1 MPIQIP
7 VTQTGLEA
15 SIQAAAQKAGRNLKI
30 DLGSNA
36 RSINA
41 LSQPLGRITGQADE
55 FTKSMEA
62 ANARVLAFGA
72 SVGVLNSVIQGFKS
86 LVTTTIEVEKS
97 LADINSV
104 LQGSG
109 AQLNKFKK
117 DIFDV
122 ARETGN
128 SFKTVSEAALELS
141 RQGLPANEV
150 VTRLKDSM
158 ILARLSG
165 LDAAQSVE
173 GLTAAVNSFSKE
185 GLTSSQV
192 LNKISN
198 AAAKYAVSERDLIE
212 GFKRSASVAQQAG
225 VSIDELG
232 GIITAVQ
239 QKSARGGAVIGNSF
253 KTIFTRIQRPE
264 SLKLLEEIGV
274 KVLDLK
280 GNVVPATKLLEGL
293 ASKISGLNDVE
304 VASITEKIGGG
315 FQIAPLL
322 SALDDYSSKAS
333 VARGATEAFL
343 NAGTEAYQRNAAL
356 NQTMA
361 AAINEA
367 SVNLKEF
374 ANTLG
379 EIGVTKGLS
388 NVLSFFNTFISDVQD
403 LLEGEG
409 LGSKFARSIV
419 EGIGNVL
426 SGPGLAIFGGII
438 LKLTTDLVKFGT
450 QSLKTFFNIGS
461 AAKEINTLQ
470 GSIASTLLR
479 NKDIQAQILALEGN
493 RAAQARFFTTALNEQ
508 YSTMQ
513 KMQNIAA
520 SIAPAVYGGTVSS
533 KKSSGKNAAGGYMP
547 AISQESRDI
556 SRGVGGA
563 RGGDRPVVI
572 PNFAFGGGKKGTMV
586 AHTGEYIVPNFA
598 GGGSAIFNRDMV
610 RSMGLP
616 AGAKK
621 IGAAGGFIPNFAE
634 WYNRDTT
641 KVKTSTSMPTTAGD
655 WIKVRSSSESI
666 RKYSENVDQYKV
678 RDTDFYLFPDGT
690 GSRGNTVRDTL
701 GRNKSRAVEKAE
713 EEQEKVNKA
722 GSFTLNADQLGGIG
736 LISPRFGKSGV
747 GSVDT
752 KMTAGEVAFFNQNEK
767 SFPIDKNKYIKLLG
781 IKTANTP
788 SGRSFQQL
796 QGDVSELFAGGVV
809 DLAYRLYGGTFDP
822 ASGGEFTQ
830 KLRALS
836 PDKKQQLIPAAA
848 QGDLFEA
855 AGKVALGSIQ
865 NLESL
870 FNQSDQNRPFDF
882 NNRAAMQKMFGFD
895 VGKGEAKRGGE
906 GDSLAA
912 FLGTKQV
919 KGIITKVFNDPEYSP
934 KALDALKAQG
944 AFSIEMQRQKKEKE
958 ISNAISGFV
967 PNFASYPYKLS
978 TLAPTEK
985 EGQRSYSKWEKWNQL
1000 SGEEKKNTPYKS
1012 KVINNPYAIK
1022 QFNQGLR
1029 LNPNVEKDDKVDSL
1043 GFRVTKVPI
1052 YDEKLKE
1059 EIINKKNSKEAGRRF
1074 EKLALE
1080 FLKYNDGS
1088 EFLYNRDKSSVDGF
1102 KFKGNKNIDLL
1113 EVKAGEW
1120 NASEVQN
1127 KFGRFVPENINLS
1140 GSSLIKE
1147 ELNKLF
1153 TEGVPREQDVIKLN
1167 NTLAIPDIEGYSG
1180 KIKAGGKADPNKKQ
1194 KDFYDAFSVSQL
1206 SQAQNAKLKK
1216 GSMGYIPNFVNQK
1229 YVMDTLARIK
1239 AGTSGFSK
1247 QEQETFLN
1255 KFGAKST
1262 GRKISLREVYD
1273 KLDGDIGISALID
1286 KAYVAAGPTASNE
1299 DVYRVFEKQIKAN
1312 PYALRGLVSKKG
1324 FIPNFADPLKEAIG
1338 REISAGVPASQIYVD
1353 QNSSL
1358 KNSMNPMGLMVA
1370 NRRDEPA
1377 GGIQGINRARKEGAN
1392 PMLYGAA
1399 DGFIPNYAPQLGEA
1413 TRSDMGRTRISD
1425 QAITDFNNS
1434 LKGVSDQLRK
1444 GSISFADANLKVDQ
1458 LAKSTGST
1466 QAQVMKLGA
1475 VGQGLITAY
1484 NNELQARNQK
1494 AKELKEQR
1502 AGRST
1507 ETAGSKGSRDMLGTI
1522 FAVQAGLSLLTG
1534 ATNDS
1539 TNALVRYTNVISN
1552 SLGNITTAAF
1562 AASAFKDMA
1571 TTGKGLVGVFGKLGV
1586 AGAAVGAAFALFEGG
1601 KQLYYEYSGAN
1612 KRASDAA
1619 NILASSAEKAA
1630 VRLEN
1635 LNPESKESINKT
1647 VEDIIKKL
1655 NIQVSEPELPKL
1667 KEAITTGLLG
1677 TSRTNVEGI
1686 LRENLTPSK
1695 LQKKEI
1701 DTSEPSLMD
1710 ALRAGAAS
1718 SPGTMVPNVKYK
1730 YTTEEALTG
1739 DPLKA
1744 IAALAEQGVSGQG
1757 ATLMGPFLSL
1767 VKEAKNAEE
1776 LSSFLAN
1783 PKLNEKIN
1791 ENLKNIDTKSLFDLT
1806 DINKT
1811 FEQVSILNNSKDF
1824 AKTFEAM
1831 EGKTSLVSSLKE
1843 QEASIAIIYE
1853 FVKLIQAAR
1862 EETEKNATIETA
1874 KQEQALSR
1882 ALQDSLKK
1890 SVLERP
1896 TKTMQQAGSL
1906 LESSL
1911 EISNKQKLLQIT
1923 GDLSISE
1930 DLRKQKL
1937 EEVNHQYEISK
1948 IGLQNQL
1955 KLIKQLDSSLEKISS
1970 GDILG
1975 FGSNSEQAAKQAKAF
1990 IEKFTS
1996 DPNNQNA
2003 LEGLLA
2009 GNKNQN
2015 FINQLRSQVQTG
2027 ANLFNTPGKQDE
2039 LIRIIKEYYEL
2050 TQDITLEEKTQI
2062 NNKQKLF
2069 EASQKEL
2076 SIEKQRQNLIEKGNL
2091 YIKTA
2096 QSRLTGRIEDIS
2108 NESQLNE
2115 ARKNLEIKR
2124 FEKTGKTVDPR
2135 ENERIIESINEKYFK
2150 LQQDLNDQKAEAEI
2164 KLEITRGLKIDDNI
2178 TSLGANT
2185 TAIGSVQDALINN
2198 VLPVLNT
2205 LPKNMAEQLKNAV
2218 LGLNNGGQPVPQTA
2232 QTTSGVSGTI
2242 GMPYRANTSSGDV
2255 KSLLDLVSKEISS
2268 DPKYLAAVYGN
2279 VMKESGGKPITEASD
2294 YSNTDNKR
2302 IRSIFGDR
2310 VNWMTDEDLSELKK
2324 DPMFL
2329 GKMYGPKYQIGK
2341 NLGNKSEEEG
2351 FNYRG
2356 RGYVQITGRK
2366 AYEEAGK
2373 AIGKDLLRDPDLA
2386 AHPEIAKQIA
2396 VWQLRDRKD
2405 QFTGG
2410 GFNKLLL
2417 EGDQSKINKA
2427 VTSQF
2432 AGQSANRGY
2441 LGDLLKIVDN
2451 FADKFLKGST
2461 DLGGS
2466 LDNTSKNFLQASGYL
2481 EETSSTAQTNIDNL
2495 RLELAGKDR
2504 NKAPNQDLQDKIRR
2518 IVAETYGPSAIA
2530 TIYSGMGYTPGGSR
2544 RHEPQEGGKAADI
2557 YVEIDGK
2564 KVTGEE
2570 LAKLG
2575 ARWVTGGYGSAGYGM
2590 DYQGIKGSGIHLDTF
2605 TKDQLKS
2612 GEGLSWG
2619 YGGQTGSMLKNLI
2632 SRMGGEPGV
2641 SASALANQ
2649 TLSQT
2654 NPIYQAGER
2663 ISGISDSTARTESA
2677 LEEAKK
2683 LVDRTGKSDEEIKK
2697 KINEIANQII
2707 AASDAI
2713 ISKGKTKTTADALN
2727 QLSKQNTK
2735 LEAQPGTFAS
2745 GFTTGMENINK
2756 EIAGFSEQIGEKV
2769 PALFADN
2776 MAKAMEDA
2784 ILNGEDLETSLR
2796 SAATAFLTEINRSN
2810 FKNLANIFTSGL
2822 QQAGSSIF
2830 SLFTQRASGGPIT
2843 GGSGT
2848 KDDVP
2853 ALLMGGE
2860 FVMNKKSV
2868 SKYGMNFMNQL
2879 NNGNLPKFAKGGS
2892 VEEISDISKIGKQ
2905 TIFSGK
2911 VGSEIVGQYDEGKAP
2926 RQVATG
2932 GGFYSPG
2939 MYGSGS
2945 IIGKADLLA
2954 FATQSQTSGAKD
2966 VIMNEDKLAYASLEP
2981 ESARLTVSGR
2991 MNSPEFQAVQKDK
3004 EEAFNLYLQQL
3015 NQEQALKE
3023 KEKAEK
3029 KAFRKAWQT
3038 ALWTTVAS
3046 SVISAI
3052 AKPAMAGFQAGMG
3065 QAASQ
3070 NLTGFQALGSGFKGI
3085 WSGGNFAGT
3094 QIGGL
3099 SNFFS
3104 GNNQLANIG
3113 TVSQLSSLYQS
3124 NPNSNLGKLL
3134 ASNSSNYISGISI
3147 PKAIPVNRA
3156 TGGLIPNTS
3165 GTDTTQAML
3174 SGGEFIMNR
3183 AATQNIGVG
3192 ALQSLN
3198 AGGRQ
3203 NSTESAD
3210 KIVSKLDELIAAI
3223 KENMS
3228 GNISVNVNSN
3238 AASEKETADSSS
3250 SGNNSESNN
3259 MLKKKIKAAVMEVI
3273 QQEKRLGGSLRF
3285 TQ

>member
-1 MPIQIP
+1 MGY
-7 VTQTGLEA
+7 V
-15 SIQAAAQKAGRNLKI
+15 
-30 DLGSNA
+30 
-36 RSINA
+36 
-41 LSQPLGRITGQADE
+41 
-55 FTKSMEA
+55 KS
-62 ANARVLAFGA
+62 
-72 SVGVLNSVIQGFKS
+72 
-86 LVTTTIEVEKS
+86 
-97 LADINSV
+97 
-104 LQGSG
+104 
-109 AQLNKFKK
+109 
-117 DIFDV
+117 
-122 ARETGN
+122 
-128 SFKTVSEAALELS
+128 
-141 RQGLPANEV
+141 
-150 VTRLKDSM
+150 
-158 ILARLSG
+158 
-165 LDAAQSVE
+165 
-173 GLTAAVNSFSKE
+173 
-185 GLTSSQV
+185 
-192 LNKISN
+192 
-198 AAAKYAVSERDLIE
+198 
-212 GFKRSASVAQQAG
+212 
-225 VSIDELG
+225 
-232 GIITAVQ
+232 
-239 QKSARGGAVIGNSF
+239 
-253 KTIFTRIQRPE
+253 
-264 SLKLLEEIGV
+264 
-274 KVLDLK
+274 
-280 GNVVPATKLLEGL
+280 
-293 ASKISGLNDVE
+293 
-304 VASITEKIGGG
+304 
-315 FQIAPLL
+315 
-322 SALDDYSSKAS
+322 
-333 VARGATEAFL
+333 
-343 NAGTEAYQRNAAL
+343 
-356 NQTMA
+356 
-361 AAINEA
+361 
-367 SVNLKEF
+367 
-374 ANTLG
+374 
-379 EIGVTKGLS
+379 
-388 NVLSFFNTFISDVQD
+388 
-403 LLEGEG
+403 
-409 LGSKFARSIV
+409 
-419 EGIGNVL
+419 
-426 SGPGLAIFGGII
+426 
-438 LKLTTDLVKFGT
+438 
-450 QSLKTFFNIGS
+450 
-461 AAKEINTLQ
+461 
-470 GSIASTLLR
+470 
-479 NKDIQAQILALEGN
+479 
-493 RAAQARFFTTALNEQ
+493 
-508 YSTMQ
+508 
-513 KMQNIAA
+513 
-520 SIAPAVYGGTVSS
+520 
-533 KKSSGKNAAGGYMP
+533 
-547 AISQESRDI
+547 
-556 SRGVGGA
+556 
-563 RGGDRPVVI
+563 
-572 PNFAFGGGKKGTMV
+572 
-586 AHTGEYIVPNFA
+586 
-598 GGGSAIFNRDMV
+598 
-610 RSMGLP
+610 
-616 AGAKK
+616 
-621 IGAAGGFIPNFAE
+621 
-634 WYNRDTT
+634 
-641 KVKTSTSMPTTAGD
+641 
-655 WIKVRSSSESI
+655 
-666 RKYSENVDQYKV
+666 
-678 RDTDFYLFPDGT
+678 
-690 GSRGNTVRDTL
+690 
-701 GRNKSRAVEKAE
+701 KSRNFNL
-713 EEQEKVNKA
+713 VN
-722 GSFTLNADQLGGIG
+722 
-736 LISPRFGKSGV
+736 
-747 GSVDT
+747 
-752 KMTAGEVAFFNQNEK
+752 
-767 SFPIDKNKYIKLLG
+767 
-781 IKTANTP
+781 
-788 SGRSFQQL
+788 
-796 QGDVSELFAGGVV
+796 
-809 DLAYRLYGGTFDP
+809 
-822 ASGGEFTQ
+822 
-830 KLRALS
+830 
-836 PDKKQQLIPAAA
+836 
-848 QGDLFEA
+848 
-855 AGKVALGSIQ
+855 
-865 NLESL
+865 
-870 FNQSDQNRPFDF
+870 
-882 NNRAAMQKMFGFD
+882 
-895 VGKGEAKRGGE
+895 
-906 GDSLAA
+906 
-912 FLGTKQV
+912 
-919 KGIITKVFNDPEYSP
+919 
-934 KALDALKAQG
+934 G
-944 AFSIEMQRQKKEKE
+944 A
-958 ISNAISGFV
+958 
-967 PNFASYPYKLS
+967 
-978 TLAPTEK
+978 
-985 EGQRSYSKWEKWNQL
+985 
-1000 SGEEKKNTPYKS
+1000 
-1012 KVINNPYAIK
+1012 
-1022 QFNQGLR
+1022 
-1029 LNPNVEKDDKVDSL
+1029 
-1043 GFRVTKVPI
+1043 
-1052 YDEKLKE
+1052 
-1059 EIINKKNSKEAGRRF
+1059 
-1074 EKLALE
+1074 
-1080 FLKYNDGS
+1080 
-1088 EFLYNRDKSSVDGF
+1088 
-1102 KFKGNKNIDLL
+1102 
-1113 EVKAGEW
+1113 
-1120 NASEVQN
+1120 
-1127 KFGRFVPENINLS
+1127 
-1140 GSSLIKE
+1140 
-1147 ELNKLF
+1147 
-1153 TEGVPREQDVIKLN
+1153 
-1167 NTLAIPDIEGYSG
+1167 
-1180 KIKAGGKADPNKKQ
+1180 
-1194 KDFYDAFSVSQL
+1194 
-1206 SQAQNAKLKK
+1206 
-1216 GSMGYIPNFVNQK
+1216 
-1229 YVMDTLARIK
+1229 
-1239 AGTSGFSK
+1239 
-1247 QEQETFLN
+1247 
-1255 KFGAKST
+1255 
-1262 GRKISLREVYD
+1262 
-1273 KLDGDIGISALID
+1273 
-1286 KAYVAAGPTASNE
+1286 
-1299 DVYRVFEKQIKAN
+1299 
-1312 PYALRGLVSKKG
+1312 KG

-1338 REISAGVPASQIYVD
+1338 REMSAGVPASQIYVD

-1399 DGFIPNYAPQLGEA
+1399 DRFIPNYAPQLGEA

-1539 TNALVRYTNVISN
+1539 TSALVRYTNVISN

-1612 KRASDAA
+1612 KRAADAA
-1619 NILASSAEKAA
+1619 KALANSASEAA
-1630 VRLEN
+1630 VRLED
-1635 LNPESKESINKT
+1635 LNPEAKESIDRT
-1647 VEDIIKKL
+1647 VEGLIKEL
-1655 NIQVSEPELPKL
+1655 NISVGGPELEKL
-1667 KEAITTGLLG
+1667 KQAIARGLTG
-1677 TSRTNVEGI
+1677 TSRESVKKILQTDLEGGFK
-1686 LRENLTPSK
+1686 EASGGS
-1695 LQKKEI
+1695 KKESGGETVKTLGG
-1701 DTSEPSLMD
+1701 DVNKAVD
-1710 ALRAGAAS
+1710 AL
-1718 SPGTMVPNVKYK
+1718 
-1730 YTTEEALTG
+1730 
-1739 DPLKA
+1739 
-1744 IAALAEQGVSGQG
+1744 IEQGKSGGG
-1757 ATLMGPFLSL
+1757 AVLMRDYLSL
-1767 VKEAKNAEE
+1767 VKEAKTPEE
-1776 LSSFLAN
+1776 LTSFLAN
-1783 PKLNEKIN
+1783 PKLSEKFG
-1791 ENLKNIDTKSLFDLT
+1791 ENLKSIPTQDLFNLENLNT
-1806 DINKT
+1806 S
-1811 FEQVSILNNSKDF
+1811 FEQISQLKNSKDF
-1824 AKTFEAM
+1824 NKTFEAM
-1831 EGKTSLVSSLKE
+1831 QGKTPLINSLKE

-1853 FVKLIQAAR
+1853 FVEKIRAVR

-1882 ALQDSLKK
+1882 TLQDSLKK
-1890 SVLERP
+1890 SALERP

-1930 DLRKQKL
+1930 DLRKQRL

-1948 IGLQNQL
+1948 IGLQNQV
-1955 KLIKQLDSSLEKISS
+1955 KLAEELGSSLEKISS

-1975 FGSNSEQAAKQAKAF
+1975 FGTNSEQAAKQAKAF

-2009 GNKNQN
+2009 GNKNQD
-2015 FINQLRSQVQTG
+2015 FINQLRYQVQTG
-2027 ANLFNTPGKQDE
+2027 ANLFDTPGKQDE

-2069 EASQKEL
+2069 EVSQKEL

-2198 VLPVLNT
+2198 ILPVLNT

-2242 GMPYRANTSSGDV
+2242 GMPYRANTSGDV

-2310 VNWMTDEDLSELKK
+2310 VRSMTDEDLSELKK

-2373 AIGKDLLRDPDLA
+2373 AIGKDLLRNPDLA

-2396 VWQLRDRKD
+2396 VWQLRDRKN

-2417 EGDQSKINKA
+2417 EGNQSEINKA

-2441 LGDLLKIVDN
+2441 LGDLSKIVDN

-2481 EETSSTAQTNIDNL
+2481 EQTSSTVQTNIDNL
-2495 RLELAGKDR
+2495 RLDLVGKDR
-2504 NKAPNQDLQDKIRR
+2504 NKAPNQDLQNKIRHV
-2518 IVAETYGPSAIA
+2518 VAETYGPGAIA
-2530 TIYSGMGYTPGGSR
+2530 TIFSGMGYTQGGSR
-2544 RHEPQEGGKAADI
+2544 RHEPEEGGKAADI
-2557 YVEIDGK
+2557 YVEIGGR

-2575 ARWVTGGYGSAGYGM
+2575 AKWVTGGYGSAGYGM
-2590 DYQGIKGSGIHLDTF
+2590 NHNGVKGSGIHLDTF

-2784 ILNGEDLETSLR
+2784 ILNSEDLETSLR

-2810 FKNLANIFTSGL
+2810 FKNLANIFTSGV
-2822 QQAGSSIF
+2822 QQIGSSVMSSF
-2830 SLFTQRASGGPIT
+2830 ASGGPIT

-2892 VEEISDISKIGKQ
+2892 VEESVSNLEEIGKHRILTGKTGSNIAGEYSTSKIPKQ
-2905 TIFSGK
+2905 SATQ
-2911 VGSEIVGQYDEGKAP
+2911 GS
-2926 RQVATG
+2926 
-2932 GGFYSPG
+2932 FYSPG
-2939 MYGSGS
+2939 MYGSGA
-2945 IIGKADLLA
+2945 IKGKNDLLS
-2954 FATQSQTSGAKD
+2954 FATQSTTSGAND
-2966 VIMNEDKLAYASLEP
+2966 IIMNQNKLSYVSLEP
-2981 ESARLTVSGR
+2981 ESGRLTVKGR
-2991 MNSPEFQAVQKDK
+2991 MESPEAAAIQKDK
-3004 EEAFNLYLQQL
+3004 GEAFSLYLQQL
-3015 NQEQALKE
+3015 GQEEQAE
-3023 KEKAEK
+3023 KDYKAQK
-3029 KAFRKAWQT
+3029 KAFKKQLVN
-3038 ALWTTVAS
+3038 ALIGTVATAG
-3046 SVISAI
+3046 IKAI
-3052 AKPAMAGFQAGMG
+3052 AGPALSGFQAGMG

-3070 NLTGFQALGSGFKGI
+3070 GLTGFQALGSGFQGI

-3134 ASNSSNYISGISI
+3134 ASNASNYISNITV

-3165 GTDTTQAML
+3165 GTDTVPAML
-3174 SGGEFIMNR
+3174 SGGEFVMNR

-3198 AGGRQ
+3198 TGNTLEGG
-3203 NSTESAD
+3203 STESTD
-3210 KIVSKLDELIAAI
+3210 KIVSKLDELITAI
-3223 KENMS
+3223 KENMT
-3228 GNISVNVNSN
+3228 GNVSVNVSSDGQSN
-3238 AASEKETADSSS
+3238 KENTGGTGDSSS
-3250 SGNNSESNN
+3250 ESQKNAA
-3259 MLKKKIKAAVMEVI
+3259 LTKKIREAVVQVI
-3273 QQEKRLGGSLRF
+3273 QQEKRLGGTLRMAK
-3285 TQ
+3285 

>member
-7 VTQTGLEA
+7 VTQTGFEA

-86 LVTTTIEVEKS
+86 LVATTIEVEKS

-388 NVLSFFNTFISDVQD
+388 NVLSFFNTFISDVQG

-520 SIAPAVYGGTVSS
+520 SIAPAVYGGTVST

-598 GGGSAIFNRDMV
+598 RGGSAIFNRDMV

-621 IGAAGGFIPNFAE
+621 IGAAGGFIPNFAVAE
-634 WYNRDTT
+634 
-641 KVKTSTSMPTTAGD
+641 
-655 WIKVRSSSESI
+655 
-666 RKYSENVDQYKV
+666 DQINAKIAQWRMSDNTGLSALKRV
-678 RDTDFYLFPDGT
+678 LNAKNPDPI
-690 GSRGNTVRDTL
+690 
-701 GRNKSRAVEKAE
+701 NKAAAERLLAEKEKA
-713 EEQEKVNKA
+713 K
-722 GSFTLNADQLGGIG
+722 TPLN
-736 LISPRFGKSGV
+736 
-747 GSVDT
+747 
-752 KMTAGEVAFFNQNEK
+752 
-767 SFPIDKNKYIKLLG
+767 
-781 IKTANTP
+781 
-788 SGRSFQQL
+788 
-796 QGDVSELFAGGVV
+796 
-809 DLAYRLYGGTFDP
+809 
-822 ASGGEFTQ
+822 
-830 KLRALS
+830 
-836 PDKKQQLIPAAA
+836 QLIPINQNGREFGMIVGERGVSDTLTRFA
-848 QGDLFEA
+848 DN
-855 AGKVALGSIQ
+855 AGKTPTPTQTENSKYRIEVPVYRIQ
-865 NLESL
+865 
-870 FNQSDQNRPFDF
+870 
-882 NNRAAMQKMFGFD
+882 
-895 VGKGEAKRGGE
+895 
-906 GDSLAA
+906 
-912 FLGTKQV
+912 
-919 KGIITKVFNDPEYSP
+919 
-934 KALDALKAQG
+934 
-944 AFSIEMQRQKKEKE
+944 
-958 ISNAISGFV
+958 
-967 PNFASYPYKLS
+967 
-978 TLAPTEK
+978 
-985 EGQRSYSKWEKWNQL
+985 
-1000 SGEEKKNTPYKS
+1000 
-1012 KVINNPYAIK
+1012 
-1022 QFNQGLR
+1022 
-1029 LNPNVEKDDKVDSL
+1029 
-1043 GFRVTKVPI
+1043 
-1052 YDEKLKE
+1052 DEKLKFT
-1059 EIINKKNSKEAGRRF
+1059 EIPKLTENISKLATRAALKMAKGLSGNKMPKPENAAYIEKTLNPGALGGTAGTIFEAGIAGILNSNDFKDYEKTPRNSLIDFRGNFSDIRKLYNIPNGLAEIGVEAKGSSGSDLVSSAAEKFLKVTMGEDPFGGQKRKKAATGFIPNFAKYIYDSDRITPDKGATLKAVLASQVKKNLIIGPAGSG
-1074 EKLALE
+1074 KSTLAGKMGK
-1080 FLKYNDGS
+1080 FLSGVGD
-1088 EFLYNRDKSSVDGF
+1088 V
-1102 KFKGNKNIDLL
+1102 
-1113 EVKAGEW
+1113 A
-1120 NASEVQN
+1120 NASE
-1127 KFGRFVPENINLS
+1127 IDILS
-1140 GSSLIKE
+1140 GAARAKGGGISKNLE
-1147 ELNKLF
+1147 
-1153 TEGVPREQDVIKLN
+1153 
-1167 NTLAIPDIEGYSG
+1167 AIISAVNGS
-1180 KIKAGGKADPNKKQ
+1180 GGKVSYLYAKNLDILSRRAGRTVAEEGDLRSKKQ
-1194 KDFYDAFSVSQL
+1194 LKGTTYAPLNQFDF
-1206 SQAQNAKLKK
+1206 
-1216 GSMGYIPNFVNQK
+1216 MGYVKSKSRNFN
-1229 YVMDTLARIK
+1229 LI
-1239 AGTSGFSK
+1239 
-1247 QEQETFLN
+1247 N
-1255 KFGAKST
+1255 GAS
-1262 GRKISLREVYD
+1262 
-1273 KLDGDIGISALID
+1273 
-1286 KAYVAAGPTASNE
+1286 
-1299 DVYRVFEKQIKAN
+1299 
-1312 PYALRGLVSKKG
+1312 G
-1324 FIPNFADPLKEAIG
+1324 FIPNFADPLKEAID
-1338 REISAGVPASQIYVD
+1338 REMSAGVPASQIYVD

-1377 GGIQGINRARKEGAN
+1377 GGMQGINRARKEGAN

-1399 DGFIPNYAPQLGEA
+1399 GGFVPNYANLSSAVSSSTGIGIA
-1413 TRSDMGRTRISD
+1413 KGGGVD
-1425 QAITDFNNS
+1425 QALKEFSKNTMQADADMKKLSAELKNKIQS
-1434 LKGVSDQLRK
+1434 LVNDKAVTQQLTEAAKQEVAIRKTLVSTKQSSIAQSILENQSNKKIAAQLDKIYIEYNKSQKTRADLTAAEKKAAEVLRK
-1444 GSISFADANLKVDQ
+1444 TSLSQ
-1458 LAKSTGST
+1458 SS
-1466 QAQVMKLGA
+1466 
-1475 VGQGLITAY
+1475 
-1484 NNELQARNQK
+1484 
-1494 AKELKEQR
+1494 QR
-1502 AGRST
+1502 AVVSS
-1507 ETAGSKGSRDMLGTI
+1507 TAGLAGSRSSASPESKGSRDMLGTI

-1539 TNALVRYTNVISN
+1539 TSALVRYTNVISN

-1612 KRASDAA
+1612 KRAADAA
-1619 NILASSAEKAA
+1619 KALANSASEAA
-1630 VRLEN
+1630 VRLED
-1635 LNPESKESINKT
+1635 LNPEAKESIDRT
-1647 VEDIIKKL
+1647 VEGLIKEL
-1655 NIQVSEPELPKL
+1655 NISVGGPELEKL
-1667 KEAITTGLLG
+1667 KQAIARGLTG
-1677 TSRTNVEGI
+1677 TSRESVKKILQTDLEGGFK
-1686 LRENLTPSK
+1686 EASGGS
-1695 LQKKEI
+1695 KKESGGETVKTLGG
-1701 DTSEPSLMD
+1701 DVNKAVD
-1710 ALRAGAAS
+1710 AL
-1718 SPGTMVPNVKYK
+1718 
-1730 YTTEEALTG
+1730 
-1739 DPLKA
+1739 
-1744 IAALAEQGVSGQG
+1744 IEQGKSGGG
-1757 ATLMGPFLSL
+1757 AVLMRDYLSL
-1767 VKEAKNAEE
+1767 VKEAKTPEE
-1776 LSSFLAN
+1776 LTSFLAN
-1783 PKLNEKIN
+1783 PKLSEKLG
-1791 ENLKNIDTKSLFDLT
+1791 ENLKSIPTQDLFNLENLNT
-1806 DINKT
+1806 S
-1811 FEQVSILNNSKDF
+1811 FEQISQLKNSKDF
-1824 AKTFEAM
+1824 NETFEAM
-1831 EGKTSLVSSLKE
+1831 QGKTPLINSLKE

-1853 FVKLIQAAR
+1853 FVEKIRAAR

-1890 SVLERP
+1890 SALERP

-1930 DLRKQKL
+1930 DLRKQRL

-1948 IGLQNQL
+1948 IGLQNQV
-1955 KLIKQLDSSLEKISS
+1955 KLAEELGSSLEKISS

-1975 FGSNSEQAAKQAKAF
+1975 FGTNSEQAAKQAKAF

-2009 GNKNQN
+2009 GNKNQD
-2015 FINQLRSQVQTG
+2015 FINQLRYQVQTG
-2027 ANLFNTPGKQDE
+2027 ADLFDTPGKQDE
-2039 LIRIIKEYYEL
+2039 LIRTIKEYYEL

-2069 EASQKEL
+2069 EESQKEL

-2218 LGLNNGGQPVPQTA
+2218 LGLNNGGQAVPQTT

-2294 YSNTDNKR
+2294 YSNTNNKR

-2310 VNWMTDEDLSELKK
+2310 VRSMTDEDLSELKK

-2329 GKMYGPKYQIGK
+2329 GKMYGPEYQIGR
-2341 NLGNKSEEEG
+2341 NLGNTSEKEG
-2351 FNYRG
+2351 FDYRG
-2356 RGYVQITGRK
+2356 RGYVQITGK
-2366 AYEEAGK
+2366 TAYREAGK
-2373 AIGKDLLRDPDLA
+2373 AIGKDLLGNPDLA

-2405 QFTGG
+2405 QFTRG

-2432 AGQSANRGY
+2432 AGQSANSGY
-2441 LGDLLKIVDN
+2441 LGDLLKIVNN

-2481 EETSSTAQTNIDNL
+2481 EKTSSTAQTNIDNL
-2495 RLELAGKDR
+2495 RLDLAGKDR
-2504 NKAPNQDLQDKIRR
+2504 NEAPNQDLQDKIRR

-2557 YVEIDGK
+2557 YVEIDGE
-2564 KVTGEE
+2564 KVTGEK
-2570 LAKLG
+2570 LARLG
-2575 ARWVTGGYGSAGYGM
+2575 AKWVTGGYGSAGYGM
-2590 DYQGIKGSGIHLDTF
+2590 NYNGIKGSGIHLDTF

-2830 SLFTQRASGGPIT
+2830 SSFTQRASGGPIT

-2879 NNGNLPKFAKGGS
+2879 NNGNLPKFADGGS
-2892 VEEISDISKIGKQ
+2892 VSDISKVGKY

-2911 VGSEIVGQYDEGKAP
+2911 TGSNISGQYAENKIP
-2926 RQVATG
+2926 RQYATDG
-2932 GGFYSPG
+2932 SFYSPG
-2939 MYGSGS
+2939 MYGSGA
-2945 IIGKADLLA
+2945 IKGKEDLLK

-2966 VIMNEDKLAYASLEP
+2966 VMVNQNGLSYVSLEP
-2981 ESARLTVSGR
+2981 ESARLTVQGR

-3004 EEAFNLYLQQL
+3004 EEALSLYLQQY
-3015 NQEQALKE
+3015 NQEQQAE
-3023 KEKAEK
+3023 KDYKAQK
-3029 KAFRKAWQT
+3029 KAFKKQLVN
-3038 ALWTTVAS
+3038 ALISTVATAG
-3046 SVISAI
+3046 IKAI
-3052 AKPAMAGFQAGMG
+3052 AGPALSGFQAGMG

-3070 NLTGFQALGSGFKGI
+3070 GLTGFQALGSGFQGI

-3134 ASNSSNYISGISI
+3134 ASNASNYISNITV

-3165 GTDTTQAML
+3165 GTDTVPAML
-3174 SGGEFIMNR
+3174 SGGEFVMNR

-3198 AGGRQ
+3198 AGGSSDSQIQ
-3203 NSTESAD
+3203 NSTENTD
-3210 KIVSKLDELIAAI
+3210 KIVSKLDELITAI

-3228 GNISVNVNSN
+3228 GNVSVNVSSDGSSTKEKTNNS
-3238 AASEKETADSSS
+3238 EE
-3250 SGNNSESNN
+3250 GNNSQSNSA
-3259 MLKKKIKAAVMEVI
+3259 LAKRIKAAVIEVI
-3273 QQEKRLGGSLRF
+3273 QQEKRLGGSLR
-3285 TQ
+3285 TA

>member
-7 VTQTGLEA
+7 VTQTGFEA

-30 DLGSNA
+30 DLGSNV

-198 AAAKYAVSERDLIE
+198 AAAQYAVSERDLIE

-356 NQTMA
+356 NKTMA

-388 NVLSFFNTFISDVQD
+388 NVLSFFNTFISDVQG

-520 SIAPAVYGGTVSS
+520 SIAPAVYGGTVST

-598 GGGSAIFNRDMV
+598 RGGSAIFNRKMIA
-610 RSMGLP
+610 SMGLP
-616 AGAKK
+616 SGARK
-621 IGAAGGFIPNFAE
+621 IGAAGGFIPNFAKLKE
-634 WYNRDTT
+634 LPQQGYRDFNWSSFEEASKTAKDGFVTYNN
-641 KVKTSTSMPTTAGD
+641 S
-655 WIKVRSSSESI
+655 
-666 RKYSENVDQYKV
+666 QYKI
-678 RDTDFYLFPDGT
+678 
-690 GSRGNTVRDTL
+690 S
-701 GRNKSRAVEKAE
+701 KSQFDRALAV
-713 EEQEKVNKA
+713 
-722 GSFTLNADQLGGIG
+722 T
-736 LISPRFGKSGV
+736 
-747 GSVDT
+747 
-752 KMTAGEVAFFNQNEK
+752 
-767 SFPIDKNKYIKLLG
+767 KNK
-781 IKTANTP
+781 
-788 SGRSFQQL
+788 
-796 QGDVSELFAGGVV
+796 E
-809 DLAYRLYGGTFDP
+809 
-822 ASGGEFTQ
+822 
-830 KLRALS
+830 
-836 PDKKQQLIPAAA
+836 KKAPLDQLIPINQNGREFGMIVGERGVSDTLTRFA
-848 QGDLFEA
+848 DN
-855 AGKVALGSIQ
+855 AGKTPTPTQTENSKYRIEVPVYRIQ
-865 NLESL
+865 
-870 FNQSDQNRPFDF
+870 
-882 NNRAAMQKMFGFD
+882 
-895 VGKGEAKRGGE
+895 
-906 GDSLAA
+906 
-912 FLGTKQV
+912 
-919 KGIITKVFNDPEYSP
+919 
-934 KALDALKAQG
+934 
-944 AFSIEMQRQKKEKE
+944 
-958 ISNAISGFV
+958 
-967 PNFASYPYKLS
+967 
-978 TLAPTEK
+978 
-985 EGQRSYSKWEKWNQL
+985 
-1000 SGEEKKNTPYKS
+1000 
-1012 KVINNPYAIK
+1012 
-1022 QFNQGLR
+1022 
-1029 LNPNVEKDDKVDSL
+1029 
-1043 GFRVTKVPI
+1043 
-1052 YDEKLKE
+1052 DEKLKFT
-1059 EIINKKNSKEAGRRF
+1059 EIPKLTENISKLATRAALKMAKGLSGNKMPKPENAAYIEKTLNPGALGGTAGTIFEAGIAGILNSNDF
-1074 EKLALE
+1074 KDYEKTPRNSLIDFRGNFSDIRKLYNIPNGLAEIGVEAKGSSGSDLVSSAAE
-1080 FLKYNDGS
+1080 KFLKVTMGEDPFGGQK
-1088 EFLYNRDKSSVDGF
+1088 RK
-1102 KFKGNKNIDLL
+1102 
-1113 EVKAGEW
+1113 KA
-1120 NASEVQN
+1120 A
-1127 KFGRFVPENINLS
+1127 
-1140 GSSLIKE
+1140 
-1147 ELNKLF
+1147 
-1153 TEGVPREQDVIKLN
+1153 T
-1167 NTLAIPDIEGYSG
+1167 
-1180 KIKAGGKADPNKKQ
+1180 
-1194 KDFYDAFSVSQL
+1194 
-1206 SQAQNAKLKK
+1206 
-1216 GSMGYIPNFVNQK
+1216 
-1229 YVMDTLARIK
+1229 
-1239 AGTSGFSK
+1239 
-1247 QEQETFLN
+1247 
-1255 KFGAKST
+1255 
-1262 GRKISLREVYD
+1262 
-1273 KLDGDIGISALID
+1273 
-1286 KAYVAAGPTASNE
+1286 
-1299 DVYRVFEKQIKAN
+1299 
-1312 PYALRGLVSKKG
+1312 G

-1338 REISAGVPASQIYVD
+1338 REMSAGVPASQIYVD

-1507 ETAGSKGSRDMLGTI
+1507 ETAGSKGSRDILGTI

-1539 TNALVRYTNVISN
+1539 TSALVRYTNVISN

-1562 AASAFKDMA
+1562 AVSAFKDMA

-1612 KRASDAA
+1612 KRAADAA
-1619 NILASSAEKAA
+1619 KALANSASEAA
-1630 VRLEN
+1630 VRLED
-1635 LNPESKESINKT
+1635 LNPEAKESIDRT
-1647 VEDIIKKL
+1647 VEGLIKEL
-1655 NIQVSEPELPKL
+1655 NISVGGPELEKL
-1667 KEAITTGLLG
+1667 KQAIARGLTG
-1677 TSRTNVEGI
+1677 TSGESVKKILQTDLEGGFK
-1686 LRENLTPSK
+1686 EASGGS
-1695 LQKKEI
+1695 KKESGGETVKTLGG
-1701 DTSEPSLMD
+1701 DVNKAVD
-1710 ALRAGAAS
+1710 AL
-1718 SPGTMVPNVKYK
+1718 
-1730 YTTEEALTG
+1730 
-1739 DPLKA
+1739 
-1744 IAALAEQGVSGQG
+1744 IEQGKSGGG
-1757 ATLMGPFLSL
+1757 AVLMRDYLSL
-1767 VKEAKNAEE
+1767 VKEAKTPEE
-1776 LSSFLAN
+1776 LTSFLAN
-1783 PKLNEKIN
+1783 PKLSEKFG
-1791 ENLKNIDTKSLFDLT
+1791 ENLKSIPTQDLFNLENLNTSFEQISQLKNSKDF
-1806 DINKT
+1806 NKT
-1811 FEQVSILNNSKDF
+1811 FEEMQ
-1824 AKTFEAM
+1824 
-1831 EGKTSLVSSLKE
+1831 GKTPLINSLKE

-1853 FVKLIQAAR
+1853 FVEKIRAVR

-1882 ALQDSLKK
+1882 VLQDSLKK
-1890 SVLERP
+1890 SALERP

-1930 DLRKQKL
+1930 DLRKQRL

-1948 IGLQNQL
+1948 IGLQNQV
-1955 KLIKQLDSSLEKISS
+1955 KLAEELGSSLEKISS

-1975 FGSNSEQAAKQAKAF
+1975 FGSNSEQATKQAKAF

-2009 GNKNQN
+2009 GNKNQD
-2015 FINQLRSQVQTG
+2015 FIKKLRSQVQTE
-2027 ANLFNTPGKQDE
+2027 ADLFDTPGKQDE

-2069 EASQKEL
+2069 EVSQKEL

-2198 VLPVLNT
+2198 ILPVLNT

-2279 VMKESGGKPITEASD
+2279 VMKESSGKPITEASD
-2294 YSNTDNKR
+2294 YSNTDNER

-2310 VNWMTDEDLSELKK
+2310 VSSMTDEDLSKLKK

-2329 GKMYGPKYQIGK
+2329 GKMYGPEYQIGK
-2341 NLGNKSEEEG
+2341 NLGNTSEKEG
-2351 FNYRG
+2351 FDYRG
-2356 RGYVQITGRK
+2356 RGYVQITGK
-2366 AYEEAGK
+2366 TAYGEAGK
-2373 AIGKDLLRDPDLA
+2373 AIGEDLLRNPDLA
-2386 AHPEIAKQIA
+2386 ADPEIAKQIA

-2410 GFNKLLL
+2410 SFNKLLL

-2432 AGQSANRGY
+2432 AGQSANSGY
-2441 LGDLLKIVDN
+2441 LGDLSKIVNN

-2466 LDNTSKNFLQASGYL
+2466 LDNTSKNFLHASGYL
-2481 EETSSTAQTNIDNL
+2481 EKTSSTAQTNIDNL

-2504 NKAPNQDLQDKIRR
+2504 NEPPNQDLQDKIRR
-2518 IVAETYGPSAIA
+2518 IVAETYGPGAKA

-2544 RHEPQEGGKAADI
+2544 RHETEEGGKAADI

-2564 KVTGEE
+2564 KVTGEQ

-2590 DYQGIKGSGIHLDTF
+2590 DYNGIKDSGIHLDTF

-2830 SLFTQRASGGPIT
+2830 SSFTQRASGGPIT

-2911 VGSEIVGQYDEGKAP
+2911 VGSEIVGQYDEGKTP

-3015 NQEQALKE
+3015 NQEEALKE
-3023 KEKAEK
+3023 KERAEK

-3052 AKPAMAGFQAGMG
+3052 AKPAMAGFQAGMSG
-3065 QAASQ
+3065 AASQ
-3070 NLTGFQALGSGFKGI
+3070 GATGFSALGSGFQGI
-3085 WSGGNFAGT
+3085 WSGGNIAGT

-3113 TVSQLSSLYQS
+3113 TTSQLLSLYQS
-3124 NPNSNLGKLL
+3124 NPNSDLGKLI
-3134 ASNSSNYISGISI
+3134 ASNASNYISGISV
-3147 PKAIPVNRA
+3147 PKAITVNRA

-3198 AGGRQ
+3198 AGGGQ
-3203 NSTESAD
+3203 NSTESTD
-3210 KIVSKLDELIAAI
+3210 KIVSKLDELITAI

-3238 AASEKETADSSS
+3238 AASEKETADSSN

-3285 TQ
+3285 T

>member
-1 MPIQIP
+1 
-7 VTQTGLEA
+7 
-15 SIQAAAQKAGRNLKI
+15 
-30 DLGSNA
+30 
-36 RSINA
+36 
-41 LSQPLGRITGQADE
+41 
-55 FTKSMEA
+55 
-62 ANARVLAFGA
+62 
-72 SVGVLNSVIQGFKS
+72 
-86 LVTTTIEVEKS
+86 
-97 LADINSV
+97 
-104 LQGSG
+104 
-109 AQLNKFKK
+109 
-117 DIFDV
+117 
-122 ARETGN
+122 
-128 SFKTVSEAALELS
+128 
-141 RQGLPANEV
+141 
-150 VTRLKDSM
+150 
-158 ILARLSG
+158 
-165 LDAAQSVE
+165 
-173 GLTAAVNSFSKE
+173 
-185 GLTSSQV
+185 
-192 LNKISN
+192 
-198 AAAKYAVSERDLIE
+198 
-212 GFKRSASVAQQAG
+212 
-225 VSIDELG
+225 
-232 GIITAVQ
+232 
-239 QKSARGGAVIGNSF
+239 
-253 KTIFTRIQRPE
+253 
-264 SLKLLEEIGV
+264 
-274 KVLDLK
+274 
-280 GNVVPATKLLEGL
+280 
-293 ASKISGLNDVE
+293 
-304 VASITEKIGGG
+304 
-315 FQIAPLL
+315 
-322 SALDDYSSKAS
+322 
-333 VARGATEAFL
+333 
-343 NAGTEAYQRNAAL
+343 
-356 NQTMA
+356 
-361 AAINEA
+361 
-367 SVNLKEF
+367 
-374 ANTLG
+374 
-379 EIGVTKGLS
+379 
-388 NVLSFFNTFISDVQD
+388 
-403 LLEGEG
+403 
-409 LGSKFARSIV
+409 
-419 EGIGNVL
+419 
-426 SGPGLAIFGGII
+426 
-438 LKLTTDLVKFGT
+438 
-450 QSLKTFFNIGS
+450 
-461 AAKEINTLQ
+461 
-470 GSIASTLLR
+470 
-479 NKDIQAQILALEGN
+479 
-493 RAAQARFFTTALNEQ
+493 
-508 YSTMQ
+508 
-513 KMQNIAA
+513 
-520 SIAPAVYGGTVSS
+520 
-533 KKSSGKNAAGGYMP
+533 MP

-598 GGGSAIFNRDMV
+598 RGGSAIFNRDMI

-616 AGAKK
+616 SGAQK
-621 IGAAGGFIPNFAE
+621 IGAAGGFIPNFVTSSEDEAKIQARIAE
-634 WYNRDTT
+634 MKADKDYNFTPKKLRGKLDANIPYIEKEAARRLLKEKEYKEASVIDAASIIGPLPTVLAPLGKASIGGMKLRRNYGNDKIDFAFSGYTLNQGGLDSLQKEFEANFADDSIKTFAKTTALEAAQKIAGAVQAEPVAPNSIDDISDKDIKGFLSSVRGAFGGIFDAAVTTALGIKAEQDIENPQKSKVKRGDFDVRNLNAQQKKWVEDLFGKAALPTSGLADFKIGFGEATT
-641 KVKTSTSMPTTAGD
+641 KSMVDKT
-655 WIKVRSSSESI
+655 IKEYQPQI
-666 RKYSENVDQYKV
+666 DNFIEQ
-678 RDTDFYLFPDGT
+678 RDL
-690 GSRGNTVRDTL
+690 
-701 GRNKSRAVEKAE
+701 
-713 EEQEKVNKA
+713 KA
-722 GSFTLNADQLGGIG
+722 GSLNKADIKTGSKGFIPNFAKYIYDSDRIAPDKGATLKAVLASQVKKNLIIG
-736 LISPRFGKSGV
+736 PAGSGKSTLAGKMGKFLSGV
-747 GSVDT
+747 GD
-752 KMTAGEVAFFNQNEK
+752 VA
-767 SFPIDKNKYIKLLG
+767 
-781 IKTANTP
+781 
-788 SGRSFQQL
+788 
-796 QGDVSELFAGGVV
+796 
-809 DLAYRLYGGTFDP
+809 
-822 ASGGEFTQ
+822 
-830 KLRALS
+830 
-836 PDKKQQLIPAAA
+836 
-848 QGDLFEA
+848 
-855 AGKVALGSIQ
+855 
-865 NLESL
+865 
-870 FNQSDQNRPFDF
+870 
-882 NNRAAMQKMFGFD
+882 
-895 VGKGEAKRGGE
+895 
-906 GDSLAA
+906 
-912 FLGTKQV
+912 
-919 KGIITKVFNDPEYSP
+919 
-934 KALDALKAQG
+934 
-944 AFSIEMQRQKKEKE
+944 
-958 ISNAISGFV
+958 
-967 PNFASYPYKLS
+967 
-978 TLAPTEK
+978 
-985 EGQRSYSKWEKWNQL
+985 
-1000 SGEEKKNTPYKS
+1000 
-1012 KVINNPYAIK
+1012 
-1022 QFNQGLR
+1022 
-1029 LNPNVEKDDKVDSL
+1029 
-1043 GFRVTKVPI
+1043 
-1052 YDEKLKE
+1052 
-1059 EIINKKNSKEAGRRF
+1059 
-1074 EKLALE
+1074 
-1080 FLKYNDGS
+1080 
-1088 EFLYNRDKSSVDGF
+1088 
-1102 KFKGNKNIDLL
+1102 
-1113 EVKAGEW
+1113 
-1120 NASEVQN
+1120 NASE
-1127 KFGRFVPENINLS
+1127 IDILS
-1140 GSSLIKE
+1140 GAARAKGGGISKNLE
-1147 ELNKLF
+1147 
-1153 TEGVPREQDVIKLN
+1153 
-1167 NTLAIPDIEGYSG
+1167 AIISAVNGS
-1180 KIKAGGKADPNKKQ
+1180 GGKVSYLYAKNLDILSRRAGRTVAEEGDLRSKKQ
-1194 KDFYDAFSVSQL
+1194 LKGTTYAPLNQFDF
-1206 SQAQNAKLKK
+1206 
-1216 GSMGYIPNFVNQK
+1216 MGYVKSKSRNFNLVN
-1229 YVMDTLARIK
+1229 
-1239 AGTSGFSK
+1239 
-1247 QEQETFLN
+1247 
-1255 KFGAKST
+1255 GA
-1262 GRKISLREVYD
+1262 
-1273 KLDGDIGISALID
+1273 
-1286 KAYVAAGPTASNE
+1286 
-1299 DVYRVFEKQIKAN
+1299 
-1312 PYALRGLVSKKG
+1312 KG

-1338 REISAGVPASQIYVD
+1338 REMSAGVPASQIYVD

-1413 TRSDMGRTRISD
+1413 TRSDMGRTSISD

-1507 ETAGSKGSRDMLGTI
+1507 ETAGSKGSKDMLGTI

-1539 TNALVRYTNVISN
+1539 TSALVRYTNVISN

-1612 KRASDAA
+1612 KRAADAA
-1619 NILASSAEKAA
+1619 KALADSASEAA
-1630 VRLEN
+1630 VRLED
-1635 LNPESKESINKT
+1635 LNPEAKESIDRT
-1647 VEDIIKKL
+1647 VEGLIKEL
-1655 NIQVSEPELPKL
+1655 NISVGGPELEKL
-1667 KEAITTGLLG
+1667 KQAIARGLTG
-1677 TSRTNVEGI
+1677 TSRESVKKILQTDLEGGFK
-1686 LRENLTPSK
+1686 EASGGS
-1695 LQKKEI
+1695 KKESGGETVKTLGG
-1701 DTSEPSLMD
+1701 DVNKAVD
-1710 ALRAGAAS
+1710 AL
-1718 SPGTMVPNVKYK
+1718 
-1730 YTTEEALTG
+1730 
-1739 DPLKA
+1739 
-1744 IAALAEQGVSGQG
+1744 IEQGKSGGG
-1757 ATLMGPFLSL
+1757 AVLMRDYLSL
-1767 VKEAKNAEE
+1767 VKEAKTPEE
-1776 LSSFLAN
+1776 LTSFLAN
-1783 PKLNEKIN
+1783 PKLSEKFG
-1791 ENLKNIDTKSLFDLT
+1791 ENLKSIPTQDLFNLENLNT
-1806 DINKT
+1806 S
-1811 FEQVSILNNSKDF
+1811 FEQISQLKNSKDF
-1824 AKTFEAM
+1824 NETFEAM
-1831 EGKTSLVSSLKE
+1831 QGKTPLINSLKE

-1853 FVKLIQAAR
+1853 FVEKIRAVR
-1862 EETEKNATIETA
+1862 EETEKNATIETT

-1890 SVLERP
+1890 SALERP

-1930 DLRKQKL
+1930 DLRKQRL

-1948 IGLQNQL
+1948 IGLQNQV
-1955 KLIKQLDSSLEKISS
+1955 KLAEELGSSLEKISS

-2003 LEGLLA
+2003 IEDLLA
-2009 GNKNQN
+2009 GNKDQG
-2015 FINQLRSQVQTG
+2015 FIDKLRSQVQIG
-2027 ANLFNTPGKQDE
+2027 ANLFDTPGKQDE
-2039 LIRIIKEYYEL
+2039 LIRIITEYYKL
-2050 TQDITLEEKTQI
+2050 TQDVTLEEKTQI

-2069 EASQKEL
+2069 EISQKEL

-2198 VLPVLNT
+2198 ILPVLNT

-2218 LGLNNGGQPVPQTA
+2218 LSLNNGGQPVPQTA

-2279 VMKESGGKPITEASD
+2279 IMKESGGKPITEASD

-2310 VNWMTDEDLSELKK
+2310 VSSMTNEDLSELKK

-2341 NLGNKSEEEG
+2341 NLGNTSEEEG

-2356 RGYVQITGRK
+2356 RGYVQITGK
-2366 AYEEAGK
+2366 TAYEEAGK
-2373 AIGKDLLRDPDLA
+2373 AIGKDLLRNPDLA
-2386 AHPEIAKQIA
+2386 ADPEIAKQIA
-2396 VWQLRDRKD
+2396 VWQLRDRKN

-2481 EETSSTAQTNIDNL
+2481 EQTSSTAQTNIDNL
-2495 RLELAGKDR
+2495 KLDLAGKDR
-2504 NKAPNQDLQDKIRR
+2504 NKAPNQDLQNKIRHV
-2518 IVAETYGPSAIA
+2518 VAETYGPGAIA
-2530 TIYSGMGYTPGGSR
+2530 TIFSGMGYTQGGSR
-2544 RHEPQEGGKAADI
+2544 RHEPEEGGKAADI
-2557 YVEIDGK
+2557 YVEIGGR

-2575 ARWVTGGYGSAGYGM
+2575 AKWVTGGYGSAGYGM
-2590 DYQGIKGSGIHLDTF
+2590 NHNGVKGSGIHLDTF

-2756 EIAGFSEQIGEKV
+2756 EIAGFSEQIGERI

-2784 ILNGEDLETSLR
+2784 ILNGEDLGDSLR
-2796 SAATAFLTEINRSN
+2796 SAATSFLSEINKAN

-2830 SLFTQRASGGPIT
+2830 SSFTQRASGGPIT

-2892 VEEISDISKIGKQ
+2892 VEESVSNLEEIGKHRILTGKTGSNIAGEYSTSKIPKQ
-2905 TIFSGK
+2905 SATQ
-2911 VGSEIVGQYDEGKAP
+2911 GS
-2926 RQVATG
+2926 
-2932 GGFYSPG
+2932 FYSPG
-2939 MYGSGS
+2939 MYGSGA
-2945 IIGKADLLA
+2945 IKGKSDLLS
-2954 FATQSQTSGAKD
+2954 FATQSTTSGAND
-2966 VIMNEDKLAYASLEP
+2966 IIMNQNKLSYVSLEP
-2981 ESARLTVSGR
+2981 ESGRLTVKGR
-2991 MNSPEFQAVQKDK
+2991 MESPEAAAIQKDK
-3004 EEAFNLYLQQL
+3004 GEAFSLYLQQL
-3015 NQEQALKE
+3015 GQEEQAE
-3023 KEKAEK
+3023 KDYKAQK
-3029 KAFRKAWQT
+3029 KAFKKQLVN
-3038 ALWTTVAS
+3038 ALISTVATAG
-3046 SVISAI
+3046 IKAI
-3052 AKPAMAGFQAGMG
+3052 AGPALSGFQAGMG

-3070 NLTGFQALGSGFKGI
+3070 GLTGFQALGSGFQGI

-3134 ASNSSNYISGISI
+3134 ASNASNYISNITV

-3165 GTDTTQAML
+3165 GTDTVPAML
-3174 SGGEFIMNR
+3174 SGGEFVMNR

-3198 AGGRQ
+3198 TGNTLEGG
-3203 NSTESAD
+3203 STESTD
-3210 KIVSKLDELIAAI
+3210 KIVSKLDELITAI
-3223 KENMS
+3223 KENMT
-3228 GNISVNVNSN
+3228 GNVSVNVSSDGQSN
-3238 AASEKETADSSS
+3238 KENTGGTGDSSS
-3250 SGNNSESNN
+3250 ESQKNAA
-3259 MLKKKIKAAVMEVI
+3259 LTKKIREAVVQVI
-3273 QQEKRLGGSLRF
+3273 QQEKRLGGTLRMAK
-3285 TQ
+3285 

>member
-7 VTQTGLEA
+7 VTQTGFEA

-322 SALDDYSSKAS
+322 SALDDYSSKTS
-333 VARGATEAFL
+333 VARAATEAFMSAT
-343 NAGTEAYQRNAAL
+343 NQAYERNTAL

-388 NVLSFFNTFISDVQD
+388 NVLSFFNTFISDVQG

-520 SIAPAVYGGTVSS
+520 SIAPAVYGGTVST

-598 GGGSAIFNRDMV
+598 RGGSAIFNRDMV

-621 IGAAGGFIPNFAE
+621 IGAAGGFIPNFAVAE
-634 WYNRDTT
+634 
-641 KVKTSTSMPTTAGD
+641 
-655 WIKVRSSSESI
+655 
-666 RKYSENVDQYKV
+666 DQINAKIAQWRMSDNTGLSALKRV
-678 RDTDFYLFPDGT
+678 LNAKNPDPI
-690 GSRGNTVRDTL
+690 
-701 GRNKSRAVEKAE
+701 NKAAAERLLAEKEKA
-713 EEQEKVNKA
+713 K
-722 GSFTLNADQLGGIG
+722 TPLN
-736 LISPRFGKSGV
+736 
-747 GSVDT
+747 
-752 KMTAGEVAFFNQNEK
+752 
-767 SFPIDKNKYIKLLG
+767 
-781 IKTANTP
+781 
-788 SGRSFQQL
+788 
-796 QGDVSELFAGGVV
+796 
-809 DLAYRLYGGTFDP
+809 
-822 ASGGEFTQ
+822 
-830 KLRALS
+830 
-836 PDKKQQLIPAAA
+836 QLIPINQNGREFGMIVGERGVSDTLTRFA
-848 QGDLFEA
+848 DNT
-855 AGKVALGSIQ
+855 GKTPTPTQTENSKYRIEVPVYRIQ
-865 NLESL
+865 
-870 FNQSDQNRPFDF
+870 
-882 NNRAAMQKMFGFD
+882 
-895 VGKGEAKRGGE
+895 
-906 GDSLAA
+906 
-912 FLGTKQV
+912 
-919 KGIITKVFNDPEYSP
+919 
-934 KALDALKAQG
+934 
-944 AFSIEMQRQKKEKE
+944 
-958 ISNAISGFV
+958 
-967 PNFASYPYKLS
+967 
-978 TLAPTEK
+978 
-985 EGQRSYSKWEKWNQL
+985 
-1000 SGEEKKNTPYKS
+1000 
-1012 KVINNPYAIK
+1012 
-1022 QFNQGLR
+1022 
-1029 LNPNVEKDDKVDSL
+1029 
-1043 GFRVTKVPI
+1043 
-1052 YDEKLKE
+1052 DEKLKFT
-1059 EIINKKNSKEAGRRF
+1059 EIPKLTENISKLATRAALKMAKGLSGNKMPKPENAAYIEKTLNPGALGGTAGTIFEAGIAGILNSNDFKDYEKTPRNSLIDFRGNFSDIRKLYNIPNGLAEIGVEAKGSSGSDLVSSAAEKFLKVTMGEDPFSGQKRKKAATGFIPNFAKYIYDSDRITPDKGATLKAVLASQVKKNLIIGPAGSG
-1074 EKLALE
+1074 KSTLAGKMGK
-1080 FLKYNDGS
+1080 FLSGVGD
-1088 EFLYNRDKSSVDGF
+1088 V
-1102 KFKGNKNIDLL
+1102 
-1113 EVKAGEW
+1113 A
-1120 NASEVQN
+1120 NASE
-1127 KFGRFVPENINLS
+1127 IDILS
-1140 GSSLIKE
+1140 GAARAKGGGISKNLE
-1147 ELNKLF
+1147 
-1153 TEGVPREQDVIKLN
+1153 
-1167 NTLAIPDIEGYSG
+1167 AIISAVNGS
-1180 KIKAGGKADPNKKQ
+1180 GGKVSYLYAKNLDILSRRAGRTVAEEGDLRSKKQ
-1194 KDFYDAFSVSQL
+1194 LKGTTYAPLNQFDF
-1206 SQAQNAKLKK
+1206 
-1216 GSMGYIPNFVNQK
+1216 MGYVKSKSRNFNLVN
-1229 YVMDTLARIK
+1229 
-1239 AGTSGFSK
+1239 
-1247 QEQETFLN
+1247 
-1255 KFGAKST
+1255 GA
-1262 GRKISLREVYD
+1262 
-1273 KLDGDIGISALID
+1273 
-1286 KAYVAAGPTASNE
+1286 
-1299 DVYRVFEKQIKAN
+1299 
-1312 PYALRGLVSKKG
+1312 KG

-1338 REISAGVPASQIYVD
+1338 REMSAGVPASQIYVD

-1358 KNSMNPMGLMVA
+1358 KNAMNPMGLMVA

-1377 GGIQGINRARKEGAN
+1377 GGMQGISRARKEGAN

-1399 DGFIPNYAPQLGEA
+1399 GGFVPNYVNLSSAVSTSTGIGIQKG
-1413 TRSDMGRTRISD
+1413 GGVD
-1425 QAITDFNNS
+1425 QA
-1434 LKGVSDQLRK
+1434 LKEFSKNVMQAG
-1444 GSISFADANLKVDQ
+1444 ADMN
-1458 LAKSTGST
+1458 
-1466 QAQVMKLGA
+1466 KLSA
-1475 VGQGLITAY
+1475 
-1484 NNELQARNQK
+1484 
-1494 AKELKEQR
+1494 ELKNKIQSLVNDKAVTQQLTEAAKQEIFNRKSLISTKQSSIAQSILENQSNKKLTAQLDKVYIEYNKSQKSAADLDAAQKKAAAILQKTSLSQSSQR
-1502 AGRST
+1502 AIVSS
-1507 ETAGSKGSRDMLGTI
+1507 TAGLAESRSSASPESKGSRDLLGTI

-1539 TNALVRYTNVISN
+1539 TSALVRYTNVISN

-1677 TSRTNVEGI
+1677 TSRTNVEDI
-1686 LRENLTPSK
+1686 LGKNLTRSK
-1695 LQKKEI
+1695 LEKKEI
-1701 DTSEPSLMD
+1701 DTSEPSPTD
-1710 ALRAGAAS
+1710 ALRAAS
-1718 SPGTMVPNVKYK
+1718 SPGIMVPNVKYK

-1824 AKTFEAM
+1824 AGTFEAM

-1862 EETEKNATIETA
+1862 EETEKNATIETV
-1874 KQEQALSR
+1874 KQEQALSKV
-1882 ALQDSLKK
+1882 LQDSLKK
-1890 SVLERP
+1890 SALERP

-1930 DLRKQKL
+1930 DLRKQRL

-1948 IGLQNQL
+1948 IGLQNQV
-1955 KLIKQLDSSLEKISS
+1955 KLAKELGSSLEKISS

-1975 FGSNSEQAAKQAKAF
+1975 FGSNSEQATKQAKAF

-1996 DPNNQNA
+1996 DSNNQNA

-2009 GNKNQN
+2009 GNKNQD

-2027 ANLFNTPGKQDE
+2027 ANLFDTPGKQDE

-2069 EASQKEL
+2069 EVSQKEL

-2198 VLPVLNT
+2198 ILPVLNT

-2218 LGLNNGGQPVPQTA
+2218 LGLNNGGQAVPQTTQA
-2232 QTTSGVSGTI
+2232 GYSAGNINNSGLSQGLMDFVKKREGFEARAYSDYGQMSIGYGTKAKIGELGTISEEEASNRLAEELKSHVDRIENAAKEYGITLNQNQKDALTSFDYNTGKGVNLLSRFKGEFESSFEVLGSKMLEYNKAGEEFSFGLAERRKKEVAIFNAPVTTANNTPVTTANSRYGAINPEGTGGQYRIHPLSSSEQGRKLFNLMEEVSRSMELQYKITSALQEAGKGTGSTRHNKEVGSADIKLIKNGQTVNFTTAEGEKIAAEFVKRLVSQGVTGVGAGKTAANYMGPETMHVGYGNPAIWGGTKKNPGPVPDWLRSSFTQGRREAGYTTSGI
-2242 GMPYRANTSSGDV
+2242 
-2255 KSLLDLVSKEISS
+2255 
-2268 DPKYLAAVYGN
+2268 
-2279 VMKESGGKPITEASD
+2279 
-2294 YSNTDNKR
+2294 
-2302 IRSIFGDR
+2302 
-2310 VNWMTDEDLSELKK
+2310 
-2324 DPMFL
+2324 
-2329 GKMYGPKYQIGK
+2329 
-2341 NLGNKSEEEG
+2341 
-2351 FNYRG
+2351 
-2356 RGYVQITGRK
+2356 
-2366 AYEEAGK
+2366 
-2373 AIGKDLLRDPDLA
+2373 
-2386 AHPEIAKQIA
+2386 
-2396 VWQLRDRKD
+2396 
-2405 QFTGG
+2405 
-2410 GFNKLLL
+2410 
-2417 EGDQSKINKA
+2417 
-2427 VTSQF
+2427 
-2432 AGQSANRGY
+2432 
-2441 LGDLLKIVDN
+2441 
-2451 FADKFLKGST
+2451 
-2461 DLGGS
+2461 
-2466 LDNTSKNFLQASGYL
+2466 
-2481 EETSSTAQTNIDNL
+2481 
-2495 RLELAGKDR
+2495 
-2504 NKAPNQDLQDKIRR
+2504 
-2518 IVAETYGPSAIA
+2518 
-2530 TIYSGMGYTPGGSR
+2530 
-2544 RHEPQEGGKAADI
+2544 
-2557 YVEIDGK
+2557 
-2564 KVTGEE
+2564 
-2570 LAKLG
+2570 
-2575 ARWVTGGYGSAGYGM
+2575 
-2590 DYQGIKGSGIHLDTF
+2590 
-2605 TKDQLKS
+2605 
-2612 GEGLSWG
+2612 
-2619 YGGQTGSMLKNLI
+2619 
-2632 SRMGGEPGV
+2632 

-2756 EIAGFSEQIGEKV
+2756 EIAGFSEQIGERI

-2784 ILNGEDLETSLR
+2784 ILNGEDLGDSLR
-2796 SAATAFLTEINRSN
+2796 SAATSFLSEINKAN

-2830 SLFTQRASGGPIT
+2830 SSFTQRASGGPIT

-2892 VEEISDISKIGKQ
+2892 VEESVSNLEEIGKHRILTGKTGSNIAGEYSTSKIPKQ
-2905 TIFSGK
+2905 SATQ
-2911 VGSEIVGQYDEGKAP
+2911 GS
-2926 RQVATG
+2926 
-2932 GGFYSPG
+2932 FYSPG
-2939 MYGSGS
+2939 MYGSGA
-2945 IIGKADLLA
+2945 IKGKSDLLS
-2954 FATQSQTSGAKD
+2954 FATQSTTSGAND
-2966 VIMNEDKLAYASLEP
+2966 IIMNQNKLSYVSLEP
-2981 ESARLTVSGR
+2981 ESGRLTVKGR
-2991 MNSPEFQAVQKDK
+2991 TESPEAAAIQKDK
-3004 EEAFNLYLQQL
+3004 GEAFSLYLQQL
-3015 NQEQALKE
+3015 GQEEQAE
-3023 KEKAEK
+3023 KDYKAQK
-3029 KAFRKAWQT
+3029 KAFKKQLVN
-3038 ALWTTVAS
+3038 ALISTVATAG
-3046 SVISAI
+3046 IKAI
-3052 AKPAMAGFQAGMG
+3052 AGPALSGFQAGMG

-3070 NLTGFQALGSGFKGI
+3070 GLTGFQALGSGFQGI

-3134 ASNSSNYISGISI
+3134 ASNASNYISNITV

-3165 GTDTTQAML
+3165 GTDTVPAML
-3174 SGGEFIMNR
+3174 SGGEFVMNR

-3198 AGGRQ
+3198 TGNTLEGG
-3203 NSTESAD
+3203 STESTD
-3210 KIVSKLDELIAAI
+3210 KIVSKLDELITAI
-3223 KENMS
+3223 KENMT
-3228 GNISVNVNSN
+3228 GNVSVNVSSDGQSN
-3238 AASEKETADSSS
+3238 KENTGGTGDSSS
-3250 SGNNSESNN
+3250 ESQKNAA
-3259 MLKKKIKAAVMEVI
+3259 LTKKIREAVVQVI
-3273 QQEKRLGGSLRF
+3273 QQEKRLGGTLRMAK
-3285 TQ
+3285 

>member
-7 VTQTGLEA
+7 VTQTGFEA

-198 AAAKYAVSERDLIE
+198 AAAQYAVSERDLIE

-280 GNVVPATKLLEGL
+280 GNIVPATKLLEGL

-304 VASITEKIGGG
+304 IASITEKIGGG

-388 NVLSFFNTFISDVQD
+388 NVLSFFNTFISDVQG

-520 SIAPAVYGGTVSS
+520 SIAPAVYGGTVST

-598 GGGSAIFNRDMV
+598 RGGSAIFNRDMIA
-610 RSMGLP
+610 SMGLP
-616 AGAKK
+616 SGAQK
-621 IGAAGGFIPNFAE
+621 IGAAGGFIPNFAQLKE
-634 WYNRDTT
+634 LPQQGYRDFNWSSFEEASKTAKDGFVTYNN
-641 KVKTSTSMPTTAGD
+641 S
-655 WIKVRSSSESI
+655 
-666 RKYSENVDQYKV
+666 QYKI
-678 RDTDFYLFPDGT
+678 
-690 GSRGNTVRDTL
+690 S
-701 GRNKSRAVEKAE
+701 KSQFDRALAV
-713 EEQEKVNKA
+713 
-722 GSFTLNADQLGGIG
+722 T
-736 LISPRFGKSGV
+736 
-747 GSVDT
+747 
-752 KMTAGEVAFFNQNEK
+752 
-767 SFPIDKNKYIKLLG
+767 KNKQK
-781 IKTANTP
+781 KVP
-788 SGRSFQQL
+788 
-796 QGDVSELFAGGVV
+796 
-809 DLAYRLYGGTFDP
+809 FD
-822 ASGGEFTQ
+822 
-830 KLRALS
+830 
-836 PDKKQQLIPAAA
+836 QLIPINQNGREFGMIVGERGVSSPQTRFADNTGKTPTPNQTENSKYRIEVPVYRIQDEQLKFTEIPKLTENISKLATRAALKMA
-848 QGDLFEA
+848 KDLSGNKMPKPENAAYIEKTLNPGALGGTAGTIFEA
-855 AGKVALGSIQ
+855 GIAGILNSNDFKDYEKIPR
-865 NLESL
+865 NSL
-870 FNQSDQNRPFDF
+870 IDFRGNFSDIRKLYNIP
-882 NNRAAMQKMFGFD
+882 NGLAEIG
-895 VGKGEAKRGGE
+895 VEAKGSSSA
-906 GDSLAA
+906 DLVSSAA
-912 FLGTKQV
+912 
-919 KGIITKVFNDPEYSP
+919 
-934 KALDALKAQG
+934 
-944 AFSIEMQRQKKEKE
+944 EK
-958 ISNAISGFV
+958 
-967 PNFASYPYKLS
+967 
-978 TLAPTEK
+978 
-985 EGQRSYSKWEKWNQL
+985 
-1000 SGEEKKNTPYKS
+1000 
-1012 KVINNPYAIK
+1012 
-1022 QFNQGLR
+1022 
-1029 LNPNVEKDDKVDSL
+1029 
-1043 GFRVTKVPI
+1043 
-1052 YDEKLKE
+1052 
-1059 EIINKKNSKEAGRRF
+1059 
-1074 EKLALE
+1074 
-1080 FLKYNDGS
+1080 FLKVTMGEDPFSGQK
-1088 EFLYNRDKSSVDGF
+1088 RK
-1102 KFKGNKNIDLL
+1102 
-1113 EVKAGEW
+1113 KAA
-1120 NASEVQN
+1120 N
-1127 KFGRFVPENINLS
+1127 
-1140 GSSLIKE
+1140 
-1147 ELNKLF
+1147 
-1153 TEGVPREQDVIKLN
+1153 
-1167 NTLAIPDIEGYSG
+1167 
-1180 KIKAGGKADPNKKQ
+1180 
-1194 KDFYDAFSVSQL
+1194 
-1206 SQAQNAKLKK
+1206 
-1216 GSMGYIPNFVNQK
+1216 GYIPNFAK
-1229 YVMDTLARIK
+1229 YIYDSDRIAPDKGATLKAVLASQIKKNLIIGPAGSGKSTLAGKMGKFLSGVGDVANASEIDILSGAARAKGGGISK
-1239 AGTSGFSK
+1239 NLEAIISAVNNSGGKVSYLYAKNLDILSRRAGRTVAEEGDLRSKKQLAGTTYAPLNQFDFMGYVKSK
-1247 QEQETFLN
+1247 SRNFNLVN
-1255 KFGAKST
+1255 GA
-1262 GRKISLREVYD
+1262 
-1273 KLDGDIGISALID
+1273 
-1286 KAYVAAGPTASNE
+1286 
-1299 DVYRVFEKQIKAN
+1299 
-1312 PYALRGLVSKKG
+1312 KG

-1338 REISAGVPASQIYVD
+1338 REMSAGVPASQIYVD

-1377 GGIQGINRARKEGAN
+1377 GGMQGISRARKEGAN

-1399 DGFIPNYAPQLGEA
+1399 GGFVPNYVNLSSAVSTSTGIGIQKG
-1413 TRSDMGRTRISD
+1413 GGVD
-1425 QAITDFNNS
+1425 QA
-1434 LKGVSDQLRK
+1434 LKEFSKNVMQAG
-1444 GSISFADANLKVDQ
+1444 ADMD
-1458 LAKSTGST
+1458 
-1466 QAQVMKLGA
+1466 KLSA
-1475 VGQGLITAY
+1475 
-1484 NNELQARNQK
+1484 
-1494 AKELKEQR
+1494 ELKNKIQSLVNDKAVTQQLTEAAKQEIVNRKNLISTKQSSIAQSILENQLNKKIAAQLDKIYIEYNKSQKSAADLDAAQKKAAAILQKTSLSQSSQR
-1502 AGRST
+1502 AVVSS
-1507 ETAGSKGSRDMLGTI
+1507 TAGLAGSRSSASPESKGSRDMLGTI

-1539 TNALVRYTNVISN
+1539 TSALVRYTNVISN

-1612 KRASDAA
+1612 KRAADAA
-1619 NILASSAEKAA
+1619 KALANSASEAA
-1630 VRLEN
+1630 VRLED
-1635 LNPESKESINKT
+1635 LNPEAKESIDRT
-1647 VEDIIKKL
+1647 VEGLIKEL
-1655 NIQVSEPELPKL
+1655 NISVGGPELEKL
-1667 KEAITTGLLG
+1667 KQAIARGLTG
-1677 TSRTNVEGI
+1677 TSRESVKKILQTDLEGGFK
-1686 LRENLTPSK
+1686 EASGGS
-1695 LQKKEI
+1695 KKESGGETVKTLGG
-1701 DTSEPSLMD
+1701 DVNKAVD
-1710 ALRAGAAS
+1710 AL
-1718 SPGTMVPNVKYK
+1718 
-1730 YTTEEALTG
+1730 
-1739 DPLKA
+1739 
-1744 IAALAEQGVSGQG
+1744 IEQGKSGGG
-1757 ATLMGPFLSL
+1757 AVLMRDYLSL
-1767 VKEAKNAEE
+1767 VKEAKTPEE
-1776 LSSFLAN
+1776 LTSFLAN
-1783 PKLNEKIN
+1783 PKLSEKFG
-1791 ENLKNIDTKSLFDLT
+1791 ENLKSIPTQDLFNLENLNT
-1806 DINKT
+1806 S
-1811 FEQVSILNNSKDF
+1811 FEQISQLKNSKDF
-1824 AKTFEAM
+1824 NKTFEAM
-1831 EGKTSLVSSLKE
+1831 QGKTPLINSLKE

-1853 FVKLIQAAR
+1853 FVEKIRAVR

-1882 ALQDSLKK
+1882 ELQDSLKK
-1890 SVLERP
+1890 SALERP

-1930 DLRKQKL
+1930 DLRKQRL

-1948 IGLQNQL
+1948 IGLQNQV
-1955 KLIKQLDSSLEKISS
+1955 KLAEELGSSLKKISS

-1975 FGSNSEQAAKQAKAF
+1975 FGTNSEQAAKQAKAF

-2009 GNKNQN
+2009 GNKNQD

-2218 LGLNNGGQPVPQTA
+2218 LGLNNGGQPVPQTTQA
-2232 QTTSGVSGTI
+2232 GYSAGNINNSGLSQGLMDFVKKQEGFKAGAYSDYGQMSIGYGTKAKIGELGTI
-2242 GMPYRANTSSGDV
+2242 
-2255 KSLLDLVSKEISS
+2255 
-2268 DPKYLAAVYGN
+2268 
-2279 VMKESGGKPITEASD
+2279 
-2294 YSNTDNKR
+2294 
-2302 IRSIFGDR
+2302 
-2310 VNWMTDEDLSELKK
+2310 
-2324 DPMFL
+2324 
-2329 GKMYGPKYQIGK
+2329 
-2341 NLGNKSEEEG
+2341 SEEEASNRLAEELKSHADRIENAAKEYG
-2351 FNYRG
+2351 
-2356 RGYVQITGRK
+2356 ITLNQNQKDALTSFDYNTGKGVNLLSRFK
-2366 AYEEAGK
+2366 GEFESSFEALGSK
-2373 AIGKDLLRDPDLA
+2373 M
-2386 AHPEIAKQIA
+2386 
-2396 VWQLRDRKD
+2396 
-2405 QFTGG
+2405 
-2410 GFNKLLL
+2410 L
-2417 EGDQSKINKA
+2417 EYNKA
-2427 VTSQF
+2427 GGEFLFGLAERRKKEVAIFNAPVTAANNNNSQLS
-2432 AGQSANRGY
+2432 QS
-2441 LGDLLKIVDN
+2441 
-2451 FADKFLKGST
+2451 
-2461 DLGGS
+2461 
-2466 LDNTSKNFLQASGYL
+2466 
-2481 EETSSTAQTNIDNL
+2481 IDNL

-2504 NKAPNQDLQDKIRR
+2504 NEAPNQDLQDKIRR
-2518 IVAETYGPSAIA
+2518 MVAETYGPSAIA

-2544 RHEPQEGGKAADI
+2544 RHETKEGGKAADI
-2557 YVEIDGK
+2557 YVEIDGR

-2575 ARWVTGGYGSAGYGM
+2575 ARWVTGGYGSAGFGM
-2590 DYQGIKGSGIHLDTF
+2590 DYQGIKDSGIHLDTF

-2784 ILNGEDLETSLR
+2784 ILNGEDLGDSLR
-2796 SAATAFLTEINRSN
+2796 SAATSFLTEINRAN

-2822 QQAGSSIF
+2822 QQSGSSIF

-3038 ALWTTVAS
+3038 ALWTTVANAA
-3046 SVISAI
+3046 VSAI
-3052 AKPAMAGFQAGMG
+3052 AGPALSGFKAGMG

-3198 AGGRQ
+3198 AGGGQ

>member
-1 MPIQIP
+1 
-7 VTQTGLEA
+7 
-15 SIQAAAQKAGRNLKI
+15 
-30 DLGSNA
+30 
-36 RSINA
+36 
-41 LSQPLGRITGQADE
+41 
-55 FTKSMEA
+55 MEA

-388 NVLSFFNTFISDVQD
+388 NVLSFFNTFISDVQG

-520 SIAPAVYGGTVSS
+520 SIAPAVYGGTVST

-621 IGAAGGFIPNFAE
+621 IGAAGGFIPNFAVAE
-634 WYNRDTT
+634 
-641 KVKTSTSMPTTAGD
+641 
-655 WIKVRSSSESI
+655 
-666 RKYSENVDQYKV
+666 DQINAKIAQWRMSDNTGLSALKRV
-678 RDTDFYLFPDGT
+678 LNAKNPDPI
-690 GSRGNTVRDTL
+690 
-701 GRNKSRAVEKAE
+701 NKAAAERLLAEKEKA
-713 EEQEKVNKA
+713 K
-722 GSFTLNADQLGGIG
+722 TPLN
-736 LISPRFGKSGV
+736 
-747 GSVDT
+747 
-752 KMTAGEVAFFNQNEK
+752 
-767 SFPIDKNKYIKLLG
+767 
-781 IKTANTP
+781 
-788 SGRSFQQL
+788 
-796 QGDVSELFAGGVV
+796 
-809 DLAYRLYGGTFDP
+809 
-822 ASGGEFTQ
+822 
-830 KLRALS
+830 
-836 PDKKQQLIPAAA
+836 QLIPINQNGREFGMIVGERGVSDTLTRFA
-848 QGDLFEA
+848 DN
-855 AGKVALGSIQ
+855 AGKTPTPTQTENSKYRIEVPVYRIQ
-865 NLESL
+865 
-870 FNQSDQNRPFDF
+870 
-882 NNRAAMQKMFGFD
+882 
-895 VGKGEAKRGGE
+895 
-906 GDSLAA
+906 
-912 FLGTKQV
+912 
-919 KGIITKVFNDPEYSP
+919 
-934 KALDALKAQG
+934 
-944 AFSIEMQRQKKEKE
+944 
-958 ISNAISGFV
+958 
-967 PNFASYPYKLS
+967 
-978 TLAPTEK
+978 
-985 EGQRSYSKWEKWNQL
+985 
-1000 SGEEKKNTPYKS
+1000 
-1012 KVINNPYAIK
+1012 
-1022 QFNQGLR
+1022 
-1029 LNPNVEKDDKVDSL
+1029 
-1043 GFRVTKVPI
+1043 
-1052 YDEKLKE
+1052 DEKLKFT
-1059 EIINKKNSKEAGRRF
+1059 EIPKLTENISKLATRAALKMAKGLSGNKMPKPENAAYIEKTLNPGALGGTAGTIFEAGIAGILNSNDFKDYEKTPRNSLIDFRGNFSDIRKLYNIPNGLAEIGVEAKGSSGSDLVSSAAEKFLKVTMGEDPFGGQKRKKAATGFIPNFAKYIYDSDRITPDKGATLKAVLASQIKKNLIIGPAGSG
-1074 EKLALE
+1074 KSTLAGKMGK
-1080 FLKYNDGS
+1080 FLSGVSD
-1088 EFLYNRDKSSVDGF
+1088 V
-1102 KFKGNKNIDLL
+1102 
-1113 EVKAGEW
+1113 A
-1120 NASEVQN
+1120 NASE
-1127 KFGRFVPENINLS
+1127 IDILS
-1140 GSSLIKE
+1140 GAARAKGGGISKNLE
-1147 ELNKLF
+1147 
-1153 TEGVPREQDVIKLN
+1153 
-1167 NTLAIPDIEGYSG
+1167 AIISAVNGS
-1180 KIKAGGKADPNKKQ
+1180 GGKVSYLYAKNLDILSRRAGRTVAEEGDLRSKKQ
-1194 KDFYDAFSVSQL
+1194 LKGTTYAPLNQFDF
-1206 SQAQNAKLKK
+1206 
-1216 GSMGYIPNFVNQK
+1216 MGYVKSKSRNFNLVN
-1229 YVMDTLARIK
+1229 
-1239 AGTSGFSK
+1239 
-1247 QEQETFLN
+1247 
-1255 KFGAKST
+1255 GA
-1262 GRKISLREVYD
+1262 
-1273 KLDGDIGISALID
+1273 
-1286 KAYVAAGPTASNE
+1286 
-1299 DVYRVFEKQIKAN
+1299 
-1312 PYALRGLVSKKG
+1312 KG

-1338 REISAGVPASQIYVD
+1338 REMSAGVPASQIYVD

-1507 ETAGSKGSRDMLGTI
+1507 ETAGSKGPRDMLGTL

-1539 TNALVRYTNVISN
+1539 SSSLVKFTNIVSQGAGTF
-1552 SLGNITTAAF
+1552 TTAMF
-1562 AASAFKDMA
+1562 AIQ
-1571 TTGKGLVGVFGKLGV
+1571 GLAGMGGKLGAVFSKLGPYGIAAAATFSAFQV
-1586 AGAAVGAAFALFEGG
+1586 ADGLINEF
-1601 KQLYYEYSGAN
+1601 SGAN
-1612 KRASDAA
+1612 KLAAENSAKLAKAAGEAAVKLEDLDPVKQQKVKQTSANFLYNLQNRQVSLETGQYVKPENRYTGGGADVVLNITDEEEQNLAKAIEIATLKGATESQIGKIFTDNLKQNLSTTGIWKEEASKIQQALLSIRGIDEEVLKQQLFGSYDLEKLKQVQS
-1619 NILASSAEKAA
+1619 NSEEINKLAYDNKTTVFTINRLLEDQIDLIEKKSKAEKTA
-1630 VRLEN
+1630 N
-1635 LNPESKESINKT
+1635 
-1647 VEDIIKKL
+1647 
-1655 NIQVSEPELPKL
+1655 
-1667 KEAITTGLLG
+1667 
-1677 TSRTNVEGI
+1677 
-1686 LRENLTPSK
+1686 
-1695 LQKKEI
+1695 
-1701 DTSEPSLMD
+1701 
-1710 ALRAGAAS
+1710 
-1718 SPGTMVPNVKYK
+1718 
-1730 YTTEEALTG
+1730 EE
-1739 DPLKA
+1739 
-1744 IAALAEQGVSGQG
+1744 
-1757 ATLMGPFLSL
+1757 
-1767 VKEAKNAEE
+1767 
-1776 LSSFLAN
+1776 
-1783 PKLNEKIN
+1783 
-1791 ENLKNIDTKSLFDLT
+1791 
-1806 DINKT
+1806 
-1811 FEQVSILNNSKDF
+1811 
-1824 AKTFEAM
+1824 
-1831 EGKTSLVSSLKE
+1831 
-1843 QEASIAIIYE
+1843 
-1853 FVKLIQAAR
+1853 
-1862 EETEKNATIETA
+1862 
-1874 KQEQALSR
+1874 QEQALSR
-1882 ALQDSLKK
+1882 ALQDALKK
-1890 SVLERP
+1890 SALERP

-1930 DLRKQKL
+1930 DLRKQRL

-1948 IGLQNQL
+1948 IGLQNQV
-1955 KLIKQLDSSLEKISS
+1955 KLAEELGSSLEKISS

-1975 FGSNSEQAAKQAKAF
+1975 FGTNSEQAAKQAKAF

-2009 GNKNQN
+2009 GNKNQG

-2218 LGLNNGGQPVPQTA
+2218 LGLNNGGQAVPQTA
-2232 QTTSGVSGTI
+2232 QANYSAGNINNSGLSQGLMDFVKKREGFEARAYSDYGQMSIGYGTKAKIGELGTISEEEASNRLAEELKSHVDRIENAAKKYGITLNQNQKDALTSFDYNTGKGVNLLSRFKGEFESNFEALGSKMLEYNKAGGEFSFGLAERRKKEVAIFNAPVTTANNTPVTTANSRYGAINPEGTGGQYRIHPLSSSEQGRKLFNLMEEVSRSMELQYKITSALQEAGKGTGSTRHNKEVGSADIKLIKNGQTVNFTTAEGEKIAAEFVKRLVSQGVTGVGAGKTAANYMGPETMHVGYGNPAIWGGTKKNPGPVPDWLRSSFTQGRREAGYTTSGI
-2242 GMPYRANTSSGDV
+2242 
-2255 KSLLDLVSKEISS
+2255 
-2268 DPKYLAAVYGN
+2268 
-2279 VMKESGGKPITEASD
+2279 
-2294 YSNTDNKR
+2294 
-2302 IRSIFGDR
+2302 
-2310 VNWMTDEDLSELKK
+2310 
-2324 DPMFL
+2324 
-2329 GKMYGPKYQIGK
+2329 
-2341 NLGNKSEEEG
+2341 
-2351 FNYRG
+2351 
-2356 RGYVQITGRK
+2356 
-2366 AYEEAGK
+2366 
-2373 AIGKDLLRDPDLA
+2373 
-2386 AHPEIAKQIA
+2386 
-2396 VWQLRDRKD
+2396 
-2405 QFTGG
+2405 
-2410 GFNKLLL
+2410 
-2417 EGDQSKINKA
+2417 
-2427 VTSQF
+2427 
-2432 AGQSANRGY
+2432 
-2441 LGDLLKIVDN
+2441 
-2451 FADKFLKGST
+2451 
-2461 DLGGS
+2461 
-2466 LDNTSKNFLQASGYL
+2466 
-2481 EETSSTAQTNIDNL
+2481 
-2495 RLELAGKDR
+2495 
-2504 NKAPNQDLQDKIRR
+2504 
-2518 IVAETYGPSAIA
+2518 
-2530 TIYSGMGYTPGGSR
+2530 
-2544 RHEPQEGGKAADI
+2544 
-2557 YVEIDGK
+2557 
-2564 KVTGEE
+2564 
-2570 LAKLG
+2570 
-2575 ARWVTGGYGSAGYGM
+2575 
-2590 DYQGIKGSGIHLDTF
+2590 
-2605 TKDQLKS
+2605 
-2612 GEGLSWG
+2612 
-2619 YGGQTGSMLKNLI
+2619 
-2632 SRMGGEPGV
+2632 

-2784 ILNGEDLETSLR
+2784 ILNSEDLETSLR

-3198 AGGRQ
+3198 AGGGQ